1 MAPKIRGRPMFTLQV
16 PLTLEFSWLSQAA
29 DPLDALRKRVFCM
42 NALNNINELLCGAP
56 LIVPPEPPVAAGKHR
71 VRRPLPPDAYSS
83 GGSWS
88 SSPGQP
94 SPGQPSPGQSS
105 PGQPS
110 PGQPSLGQPSLGQ
123 PSLGQP
129 SLGQPSSHSSGVS
142 SPVTLSA
149 STVDALRASIDRF
162 VSIADNSAVKS
173 AAVERVVAA
182 VLREAFPD
190 AAVEDT
196 SSTPNEGDARITFR
210 NGVSIMVEIKSHAES
225 AVRHTD
231 VEKFERDVQSSAVDA
246 GVFVATRSAIAR
258 KKRMEVETVFP
269 SNKFVTYVPH
279 VDANYDRLTWAV
291 LCLAELVVM
300 KRKYEA
306 TTAGGAAAATS
317 ASLLSAL
324 TPLEEVGHAASRA
337 RQSAAAKKNVMDRL
351 STEMVTEATQM
362 ETGVAR
368 TIAALRHIIR
378 MAGMG
383 R

>member
-16 PLTLEFSWLSQAA
+16 PLSLEFSWLSQAA

-56 LIVPPEPPVAAGKHR
+56 LIVPPEPPAAAGKHR

-94 SPGQPSPGQSS
+94 SPGQPSPGQ
-105 PGQPS
+105 PS
-110 PGQPSLGQPSLGQ
+110 P
-123 PSLGQP
+123 
-129 SLGQPSSHSSGVS
+129 GQPSSHSSGVS

>member
-1 MAPKIRGRPMFTLQV
+1 MFTLQV
-16 PLTLEFSWLSQAA
+16 PLSLEFSWLSQAA

-56 LIVPPEPPVAAGKHR
+56 LIVPPEPPAAGKHR

-94 SPGQPSPGQSS
+94 SPGQPSPGQPSPGQPP

-110 PGQPSLGQPSLGQ
+110 P
-123 PSLGQP
+123 
-129 SLGQPSSHSSGVS
+129 HSSGVS